1 MTFTSLDI
9 LYMALTLLVVSITI
23 PLSMILWRAF
33 FMMDRVQR
41 ILRFVDHVVNYGE
54 EVEKKLIGFIEKFL
68 K

>member
-9 LYMALTLLVVSITI
+9 LYMALTLLVVSVTI
-23 PLSMILWRAF
+23 PLSMILWRVF

-41 ILRFVDHVVNYGE
+41 ILRFVDHIVNYGE
-54 EVEKKLIGFIEKFL
+54 EVEKKIIGMIEKFI

>member
-9 LYMALTLLVVSITI
+9 LYMALTLLVVSVTV
-23 PLSMILWRAF
+23 PLSMILWRVF

-41 ILRFVDHVVNYGE
+41 ILRFVDHIVNYGE
-54 EVEKKLIGFIEKFL
+54 EVEKKIIGMIEKFI

>member
-1 MTFTSLDI
+1 
-9 LYMALTLLVVSITI
+9 
-23 PLSMILWRAF
+23 
-33 FMMDRVQR
+33 MMDRVQR

>member
-9 LYMALTLLVVSITI
+9 LYMALTLLIVSVTI
-23 PLSMILWRAF
+23 PLSMILWRVF

-41 ILRFVDHVVNYGE
+41 ILRFVDHIVNYGE
-54 EVEKKLIGFIEKFL
+54 EVEKKIIGMIEKFI